1 MSITSIIRTIQS
13 NARHYGPKTVLQVTS
28 GHNQVEYSWVEVW
41 NALIAI
47 AEQITAAQLP
57 HERTVGIMAPQ
68 SGSTTLLL
76 ELGILAA
83 KGVVCYLDPPYTQA
97 QLDQFVFETRPY
109 LIFAPKEEWD
119 RIIATGDKFKEP
131 IACLPIP
138 TLQPDYAQN
147 ISQDLENRLAILG
160 PDAPS
165 LSLRTGAKTKAI
177 QRCNLSHKSVCAISL
192 ALAQTIG
199 ATPSDVWLMPNLRA
213 RPFDKLAGHYAAITT
228 GGEIAIVESQEPLEL
243 IKQLW
248 LARPTILVCT
258 ASHLEQL
265 VAQVEAETASLG
277 GLQGW
282 LLRSALAAAGLKE
295 QTLKDKLAAP
305 FLSKIQLEIF
315 GGRLRTIVTGL
326 GAIAPSTRKF
336 FHSIGIDVRGTYGVA
351 EASGIVTIDA
361 SFADVPPEN
370 VGFPL
375 PGVELKITSDGKIL
389 ASGAGMMQNY
399 RRSNHQDDPQFEDG
413 WVHTDDLGRMNPD
426 GSLVFLGRQPFQVN
440 PEIDYETAYTIRNVE
455 SAGRSCSNPTP
466 IGAGPEL
473 HEPGRQYLGKE

>member
-57 HERTVGIMAPQ
+57 HERTVGIMALSLVPLHYYSNLEFWPQ
-68 SGSTTLLL
+68 RCCLLPR
-76 ELGILAA
+76 
-83 KGVVCYLDPPYTQA
+83 PPYTQA

-248 LARPTILVCT
+248 LARPTIWFVQPVIL
-258 ASHLEQL
+258 S
-265 VAQVEAETASLG
+265 S
-277 GLQGW
+277 W
-282 LLRSALAAAGLKE
+282 LHR
-295 QTLKDKLAAP
+295 
-305 FLSKIQLEIF
+305 
-315 GGRLRTIVTGL
+315 
-326 GAIAPSTRKF
+326 
-336 FHSIGIDVRGTYGVA
+336 
-351 EASGIVTIDA
+351 
-361 SFADVPPEN
+361 
-370 VGFPL
+370 
-375 PGVELKITSDGKIL
+375 
-389 ASGAGMMQNY
+389 
-399 RRSNHQDDPQFEDG
+399 
-413 WVHTDDLGRMNPD
+413 
-426 GSLVFLGRQPFQVN
+426 
-440 PEIDYETAYTIRNVE
+440 
-455 SAGRSCSNPTP
+455 
-466 IGAGPEL
+466 
-473 HEPGRQYLGKE
+473 